1 MRPSSQGQLEV
12 NSRNSPCHLDAARR
26 RNSGAPMNRILCTA
40 LIAIAI
46 AGCQTAPKSS
56 EHAATPSGTD
66 AAVAAKPKEIDI
78 TDQKQ
83 VWECPK
89 CGMDYDGPGTC
100 SMDGST
106 LAEMNVSYIC
116 PADNKPV
123 EHAGKCPRCAANARI
138 DKVAVVTTSSGG
150 Q

>member
-1 MRPSSQGQLEV
+1 
-12 NSRNSPCHLDAARR
+12 
-26 RNSGAPMNRILCTA
+26 MNRILCVS

-46 AGCQTAPKSS
+46 AGCQSAPKSAPNTAGT
-56 EHAATPSGTD
+56 HSGTD
-66 AAVAAKPKEIDI
+66 AATVAAKPKEIDI

-106 LAEMNVSYIC
+106 LVEMNVSYIC

-123 EHAGKCPRCAANARI
+123 EHSGKCPRCPTNARI
-138 DKVAVVTTSSGG
+138 DKVAVAASAGGG

>member
-1 MRPSSQGQLEV
+1 
-12 NSRNSPCHLDAARR
+12 
-26 RNSGAPMNRILCTA
+26 MNRILCA
-40 LIAIAI
+40 SLIAIAI

-56 EHAATPSGTD
+56 EHAAGTN
-66 AAVAAKPKEIDI
+66 AATVAAKPKEIDI

-89 CGMDYDGPGTC
+89 CGMDYDGPGAC

-106 LAEMNVSYIC
+106 LVEMNVSYIC

-123 EHAGKCPRCAANARI
+123 EHAGKCPRCAVNARI
-138 DKVAVVTTSSGG
+138 DKVAAVTTSGG